1 MFLNVFIFVRT
12 KGLFVLKIMRME
24 NMLSFVKIFPMLN
37 FKASWKSQKP
47 KDFVMFS
54 GDKEM

>member
-1 MFLNVFIFVRT
+1 MRT

-24 NMLSFVKIFPMLN
+24 NMLSFVKIFPMLD